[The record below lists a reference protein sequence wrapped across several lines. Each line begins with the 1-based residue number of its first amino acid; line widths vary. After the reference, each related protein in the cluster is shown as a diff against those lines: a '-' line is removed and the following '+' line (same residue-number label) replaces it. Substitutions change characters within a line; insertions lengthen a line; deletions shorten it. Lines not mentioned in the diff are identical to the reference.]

1 MSSSR
6 ELAVT
11 VASLSTL
18 TQSSPPTKLSQIPLL
33 SASALDSLAYL
44 DNEAEVR
51 QLRPAVEALIMEE
64 ARRGTRAE
72 SVYTALLPAST
83 KAVATGVLS
92 PLLAMSDRAPSCEPP
107 ILPLA
112 PRDVDTLESW
122 HNAVQK
128 INAVVDHA
136 GVSLGNFALL
146 DRYGPT
152 VWKVQNSCLES
163 AIVCAKNQLC
173 DVKKETAAL
182 NGRRKSEQLKAA
194 TRLGKLGIEYRAVQ
208 ARNRAIVTALS
219 RHKNKQDK

>member
-6 ELAVT
+6 ELVVT
-11 VASLSTL
+11 VASLSTPA
-18 TQSSPPTKLSQIPLL
+18 QSSPPAKLSQIPLL

-44 DNEAEVR
+44 DNEVEVR

-83 KAVATGVLS
+83 KAVAIGAPS
-92 PLLAMSDRAPSCEPP
+92 PLLAISDRATSHEPP
-107 ILPLA
+107 ILPPA
-112 PRDVDTLESW
+112 PRDADTLEAW
-122 HNAVQK
+122 HSAAQK

-146 DRYGPT
+146 DRYGPN
-152 VWKVQNSCLES
+152 VWKVQNSSLES
-163 AIVCAKNQLC
+163 AIVRAKEQLC

-182 NGRRKSEQLKAA
+182 NARRKSEQLKAA
-194 TRLGKLGIEYRAVQ
+194 TRLGKLGVEYRAVQ
-208 ARNRAIVTALS
+208 ARNRAIITALS
-219 RHKNKQDK
+219 RHKNRQDK